1 MYYFTKNKPSM
12 YPQVISGQCCT
23 HIETSQMI
31 YSPNQMAGCYTNVT
45 MTWNELTV
53 SLTSLLRL

>member
-12 YPQVISGQCCT
+12 YPQVISGQCST
-23 HIETSQMI
+23 HIETSQVI

-45 MTWNELTV
+45 MT
-53 SLTSLLRL
+53 